1 MLIRFVDADGTLRHV
16 QIDVGKTFRE
26 SVLGVYA
33 RHGVESIDAVLLTH
47 DHADAVGGLDDLR
60 ALQRFDRETRQVLD
74 STKVLCDARTLA
86 FLKQAFPYLFPRRPA
101 KLAHEAP
108 FSRLNSLDEYLKLE
122 RECGLAP
129 PSPAPA
135 PASSAPSA
143 AAPSAAAPSPA
154 PAPAVQRFVAR
165 LEWSRF
171 PEDATP
177 FSVEGLVVRAL
188 PVMHG
193 SDYRS
198 FGFGFGGVGARVVY
212 LSDYTELLPPTAA
225 LLDAWSRKGASG
237 GSATTGA
244 GVGGGAGEAA
254 GEAAGGSGGGSG
266 GGIALLVLDALT
278 RDYKS
283 PVHASLEQSVEL
295 ARRYRPARTLC
306 VGMGDE
312 LEHVAT
318 NAWLRELLR
327 GEGLDV
333 QLAHDGLLVP
343 LELRSGGGSDGPHDL
358 GQAGATCVYVK

>member
-1 MLIRFVDADGTLRHV
+1 MCFA
-16 QIDVGKTFRE
+16 
-26 SVLGVYA
+26 A
-33 RHGVESIDAVLLTH
+33 R
-47 DHADAVGGLDDLR
+47 
-60 ALQRFDRETRQVLD
+60 Q
-74 STKVLCDARTLA
+74 
-86 FLKQAFPYLFPRRPA
+86 YLFPRRPA

-108 FSRLNSLDEYLKLE
+108 FSRMNSLEEFLKLE

-129 PSPAPA
+129 PSAAAPA
-135 PASSAPSA
+135 PTPV
-143 AAPSAAAPSPA
+143 
-154 PAPAVQRFVAR
+154 VQRFVAR

-193 SDYRS
+193 ADYTS
-198 FGFGFGGVGARVVY
+198 FGFAFGGVGSRVVY

-225 LLDAWSRKGASG
+225 LLDAWSREGD
-237 GSATTGA
+237 ATT
-244 GVGGGAGEAA
+244 
-254 GEAAGGSGGGSG
+254 

-283 PVHASLEQSVEL
+283 PVHASLEQSIEL

-318 NAWLRELLR
+318 NAWLRQLMR
-327 GEGLDV
+327 DEGLDV

-343 LELRSGGGSDGPHDL
+343 LDLRAGSTDGETC
-358 GQAGATCVYVK
+358 GACGA

>member
-1 MLIRFVDADGTLRHV
+1 MLIRFVDAAGASRHV

-26 SVLGVYA
+26 SVLSVYA
-33 RHGVESIDAVLLTH
+33 RHGVESLDAVLLTH

-74 STKVLCDARTLA
+74 ATKVLCDTRTLA
-86 FLKQAFPYLFPRRPA
+86 FLKQAYPYLHPKRPV
-101 KLAHEAP
+101 KLPHEAP
-108 FSRLNSLDEYLKLE
+108 FSRLNSLEEFMKLE
-122 RECGLAP
+122 HECGLAP
-129 PSPAPA
+129 PSLAAPAPA
-135 PASSAPSA
+135 PSA
-143 AAPSAAAPSPA
+143 AP
-154 PAPAVQRFVAR
+154 PAVQRFVAR

-193 SDYRS
+193 ADYKS
-198 FGFGFGGVGARVVY
+198 FGFGFGGVGSRVVY
-212 LSDYTELLPPTAA
+212 VSDYTELLPPTAA
-225 LLDAWSRKGASG
+225 LLDAWSRES
-237 GSATTGA
+237 
-244 GVGGGAGEAA
+244 
-254 GEAAGGSGGGSG
+254 

-327 GEGLDV
+327 DEGLDV

-343 LELRSGGGSDGPHDL
+343 LGLRAGSDDPGEMTRCPVCL
-358 GQAGATCVYVK
+358 V